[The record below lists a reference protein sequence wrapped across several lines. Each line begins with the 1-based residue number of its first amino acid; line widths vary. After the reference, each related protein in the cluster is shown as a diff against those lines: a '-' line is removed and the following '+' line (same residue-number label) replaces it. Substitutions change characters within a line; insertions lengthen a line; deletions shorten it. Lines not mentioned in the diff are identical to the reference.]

1 MYFLVDKMALDLLVE
16 EKLIE
21 ELLILFDEMFKIR
34 YIEDDLEY
42 MEIVNIFILFLFCI
56 RNWF

>member
-1 MYFLVDKMALDLLVE
+1 MALDLLVE

-21 ELLILFDEMFKIR
+21 ELLILFDKMFKIR

-42 MEIVNIFILFLFCI
+42 MEIVNIFILFSFCI

>member
-1 MYFLVDKMALDLLVE
+1 MALDLLVE

-21 ELLILFDEMFKIR
+21 ELLILFDEMFKIC

>member
-1 MYFLVDKMALDLLVE
+1 MALDLLVE

-21 ELLILFDEMFKIR
+21 ELLILFDEMFKTR

>member
-1 MYFLVDKMALDLLVE
+1 MALDLLVE

-21 ELLILFDEMFKIR
+21 ELLILFDKMFKIR

>member
-21 ELLILFDEMFKIR
+21 ELLILFDKMFKIR

>member
-1 MYFLVDKMALDLLVE
+1 MALDLLVE

-21 ELLILFDEMFKIR
+21 ELLIMFDEMFKIR

>member
-1 MYFLVDKMALDLLVE
+1 MALDLLVE